1 MSGYP
6 AGQMG
11 IDPRTKSAVLWGL
24 VGALSFLV
32 LVQGYALLVAPL
44 VSITGALA
52 LAAAVG
58 IGAGLGAYLLEPRI
72 AAWALDRGRGDGS
85 RKG

>member
-1 MSGYP
+1 
-6 AGQMG
+6 MG
-11 IDPRTKSAVLWGL
+11 IGPRTKSAVLWGL
-24 VGALSFLV
+24 VGGLAFLV

-44 VSITGALA
+44 VSITAALA
-52 LAAAVG
+52 LALPVG

-72 AAWALDRGRGDGS
+72 AAWALERERGDGS